1 MAENDSYQARHLL
14 RIEDY
19 EFQDGNGIRD
29 KYMIILNRSE
39 DSAFIIHTLTTKQAQ
54 GFNPS
59 NSGCFTK
66 SNLSFFYIS
75 KGEIIGE
82 NGFSFEL
89 DTFIFFANNIRK
101 QSLQSLKRYPNK
113 NVILQDVI
121 SKKILKDLID
131 CMLNS
136 VFITSEQA
144 DSLRKTRITL

>member
-1 MAENDSYQARHLL
+1 MAKNDSYQERHLL

-19 EFQDGNGIRD
+19 EFQDGNGVRD
-29 KYMIILNRSE
+29 KYMIVLNRSE

-54 GFNPS
+54 GFDPS

-66 SNLSFFYIS
+66 NNLSFFYIP
-75 KGEIIGE
+75 KGEVIGE
-82 NGFSFEL
+82 QGFSFEL

-101 QSLQSLKRYPNK
+101 QSLQSLQKYPDK
-113 NVILQDVI
+113 SVILQDLVN
-121 SKKILKDLID
+121 KKFLKDLID

-144 DSLRKTRITL
+144 DNLRKTRNKL

>member
-1 MAENDSYQARHLL
+1 MAKNDSFQERHLL

-19 EFQDGNGIRD
+19 EFQDGNGVRD
-29 KYMIILNRSE
+29 KYMIVLNRSE

-54 GFNPS
+54 GFNPLKT
-59 NSGCFTK
+59 GCNIAGNF
-66 SNLSFFYIS
+66 SYFYIS
-75 KGEIIGE
+75 KDEVIGE

-101 QSLQSLKRYPNK
+101 QSLASLGKYPKENVVSKDTVDKKFLK
-113 NVILQDVI
+113 N
-121 SKKILKDLID
+121 LID

-144 DSLRKTRITL
+144 DSLRKTRRIL